1 MLKIGIF
8 GGSFDPVHNDHVEM
22 CKAFTMALELDKV
35 IVVPARL
42 SPFKNSS
49 SASAEDRFRML
60 TLAFE
65 GMSNVYISRFEIESE
80 EINYSYKTVRHF
92 KEIFERE
99 YGEVKLYFL
108 IGADSLSS
116 FTKWKF
122 PSVIARNAKICV
134 AGRDDSDMQ
143 IDRLVFKKKYGY
155 KPIILPFIGYCSST
169 VTREFLYLGL
179 NSGRF
184 LPCKVSEYISENNL
198 YQPDVY
204 HKFLREHSK
213 ENRLVHTV
221 GVIMTAMLYA
231 KRTGADVDKAKLAA
245 LLHDVAKYLDKK
257 DYPDCVIDDDV
268 PDSVVHQFL
277 GAYVAEKI
285 LGVKD
290 EEILGAIRWHT
301 TGRPNMTLLEKIV
314 YTADL
319 LEPGRTFRDVDVL
332 RKAVDED
339 FESGFR
345 RCVKEMLLFLKRDG
359 GTIYHLSED
368 TDKYYNG

>member
-8 GGSFDPVHNDHVEM
+8 GGSFDPVHRDHVEM
-22 CKAFTMALELDKV
+22 CKRFAEFLRLDKV

-49 SASAEDRFRML
+49 SASAEDRFKML
-60 TLAFE
+60 TLAFD
-65 GMSNVYISRFEIESE
+65 GMSNVYVSRFEIERE
-80 EINYSYKTVRHF
+80 DVNYSYKTVRHF
-92 KEIFERE
+92 KEEFKDA
-99 YGEVKLYFL
+99 KLYFL
-108 IGADSLSS
+108 IGADSLLS
-116 FTKWKF
+116 FTKWKY
-122 PSVIARNAKICV
+122 PSVIAKNAKICV
-134 AGRDDSDMQ
+134 AGRVDSD
-143 IDRLVFKKKYGY
+143 IENVISIFKKKYGY
-155 KPIILPFIGYCSST
+155 KPIILPFTGSCSST
-169 VTREFLYLGL
+169 ETREYLYLGL
-179 NSGRF
+179 NAEKF
-184 LPCKVSEYISENNL
+184 LPQKVNEFISENNL
-198 YQPDVY
+198 YQPDEN

-213 ENRLVHTV
+213 EKRLIHTV
-221 GVIMTAMLYA
+221 GVITTAMLYA
-231 KRTGADVDKAKLAA
+231 KRTGADVNKAKLAA
-245 LLHDVAKYLDKK
+245 LLHDVAKYLDKN
-257 DYPDCVIDDDV
+257 DYPDCKIDNDV

-277 GAYVAEKI
+277 GAYVAEKV

-345 RCVKEMLLFLKRDG
+345 RCVKEMLLFLIRDG

>member
-8 GGSFDPVHNDHVEM
+8 GGSFDPVHLDHVEM
-22 CKAFTMALELDKV
+22 CKRFAEFLRLDKV

-49 SASAEDRFRML
+49 SASAEDRFKML

-65 GMSNVYISRFEIESE
+65 GMSNVYVSRFEIEREDVS
-80 EINYSYKTVRHF
+80 YSYKTVRHF
-92 KEIFERE
+92 KEEFKKESDD
-99 YGEVKLYFL
+99 VKLYFL
-108 IGADSLSS
+108 IGADSLLS
-116 FTKWKF
+116 FTKWKY
-122 PSVIARNAKICV
+122 PSVIAKNAKICV
-134 AGRDDSDMQ
+134 AGRDDSE
-143 IDRLVFKKKYGY
+143 IENAIPVFKKKYGY
-155 KPIILPFIGYCSST
+155 KPIILPFTGCCSST
-169 VTREFLYLGL
+169 ETREYLYLGL
-179 NSGRF
+179 NTEKF
-184 LPCKVSEYISENNL
+184 LPRKVIDYISENNL
-198 YQPDVY
+198 YQPDY
-204 HKFLREHSK
+204 CHNFLREHSK
-213 ENRLVHTV
+213 EKRLVHTV
-221 GVIMTAMLYA
+221 GVIITAMLYA
-231 KRTGADVDKAKLAA
+231 KRTGADVKKAELAA
-245 LLHDVAKYLDKK
+245 LLHDVAKYLDKN
-257 DYPDCVIDDDV
+257 DYPDCEIDKDV

-285 LGVKD
+285 LGVTD
-290 EEILGAIRWHT
+290 EEVLGAIRWHT

-319 LEPGRTFRDVDVL
+319 LEPGRTFQDVNAL

-345 RCVKEMLLFLKRDG
+345 RCVKEMLLFLIRDG